1 MKAVARLIDLLEQY
15 RPLFLARNRRE
26 KILLAAFI
34 AVIVLIWAGSLP
46 SRLGD
51 RLREVRQM
59 SEANARQELPLGQR
73 DRIEADYQAALESLN
88 PELFPPRPQVVAQ
101 LEVHA
106 SQAGLSPKTK
116 IDPSTSSR
124 SDRLTFHTV
133 NVSFDRV
140 PYTKIAEFQRA
151 VAAALPSV
159 NLKTII
165 LTAPGRG
172 PGAAEVNARLTYEAI
187 EYTH

>member
-26 KILLAAFI
+26 KVLLAAFI

-51 RLREVRQM
+51 RLREVRQVR
-59 SEANARQELPLGQR
+59 EANDRQELPLGQR

-88 PELFPPRPQVVAQ
+88 PELFPPRQQVVAQ

-106 SQAGLSPKTK
+106 RQAGLTPK

-140 PYTKIAEFQRA
+140 PYAKIAEYQRA